1 MKVALR
7 SAAVVLTGWRQVCIG
22 VTAMIGCLCV
32 VSFLLFCSRWYTQQQ
47 LLLSE
52 GNLKDKDF
60 KEDVRTV
67 VLWVEFAGQIAV
79 FTDVSDKVDIFL

>member
-1 MKVALR
+1 
-7 SAAVVLTGWRQVCIG
+7 
-22 VTAMIGCLCV
+22 MIGCLCV